1 MPQMTGGEAVV
12 AMLRRLDIDT
22 VFGIPGVHTGGLY
35 DALLDASD
43 VRQVMTRHEQG
54 AAFMADGYARASG
67 RVACLST
74 ITGPGI
80 TNAATGLGEAYA
92 DSSPVLH
99 IATSVEVRAP
109 GFESGDLHEM
119 RDQSGLLRSLVAHHD
134 TVAEVPEIPAALLR
148 AMHAICTGRP
158 GPASVEI
165 PLGLLSQRAE
175 VTLPESPRF
184 ERTGPS
190 LTAIEDAAQ
199 LLAAAASPVIYVGGG
214 GMDAG
219 PAIVTLAERLQAPI
233 MTFPSGKG
241 AVPES
246 HPLALGCP
254 ARSNPALLEFL
265 QSRDVGLVIG
275 ARLGRMPLH
284 PERVFL
290 PERLVQIDLD
300 QSVLGLNRPVEVG
313 IHAEAAAALAA
324 LLKVLPARATATGLV
339 AAVAGVRAD
348 RATRAELAAA
358 PDILAAIR
366 SALPADAV
374 LANDMTRVSY
384 EAPAFFPL
392 DRPRSFLYPVYFGTL
407 GFSYPAALGAQIAC
421 PDRAV
426 VSLSGD
432 GGFLFTSE
440 ELATAVRESLPVVA
454 LVVNDGQYGAI
465 DSYLRRTFDG
475 RALDMR
481 LHNPDF
487 RALAQAYGVS
497 GARVTRADDLAAE
510 VRAALARG
518 APSLIEFALA

>member
-1 MPQMTGGEAVV
+1 MTGGQAVV

-35 DALLDASD
+35 DALLDAPD
-43 VRQVMTRHEQG
+43 VRHVMTRHEQG

-99 IATSVEVRAP
+99 IATSVEERRP
-109 GFESGDLHEM
+109 GFESGDLHEL
-119 RDQSGLLRSLVAHHD
+119 RDQSGLLRALVSHHEL
-134 TVAEVPEIPAALLR
+134 VAEVLGIPAALVRALR
-148 AMHAICTGRP
+148 AIRTGRP

-175 VTLPESPRF
+175 VTLPAAPHF
-184 ERTGPS
+184 ERTGPQPM
-190 LTAIEDAAQ
+190 AIEAAAQ
-199 LLAAAASPVIYVGGG
+199 LLGAAAAPVIYVGGG

-219 PAIVTLAERLQAPI
+219 PAIVAVAEKLHAPI

-254 ARSNPALLEFL
+254 ARSNPALVEFL
-265 QSRDVGLVIG
+265 QSRDAGLVIG
-275 ARLGRMPLH
+275 ARLGRVPLQ
-284 PERVFL
+284 PDRVFL

-300 QSVLGLNRPVEVG
+300 QSVLGLNRPVAVR
-313 IHAEAAAALAA
+313 IHADTAAALPA
-324 LLKVLPARATATGLV
+324 LLEALPARSAAAGLA
-339 AAVAGVRAD
+339 AAVASVRAD
-348 RATRAELAAA
+348 RATRAEFA
-358 PDILAAIR
+358 PARDILAAVR
-366 SALPADAV
+366 SALPEDAV

-407 GFSYPAALGAQIAC
+407 GFSFPAALGAKIAC

-440 ELATAVRESLPVVA
+440 ELATAVREALPVVA
-454 LVVNDGQYGAI
+454 VVVNDGLYGAI
-465 DSYLRRTFDG
+465 DTYLRRTFDG

-487 RALAQAYGVS
+487 RALAQAYGASSARVS
-497 GARVTRADDLAAE
+497 GADDLAAE
-510 VRAALARG
+510 VRAALARRG
-518 APSLIEFALA
+518 PSVIEFALA